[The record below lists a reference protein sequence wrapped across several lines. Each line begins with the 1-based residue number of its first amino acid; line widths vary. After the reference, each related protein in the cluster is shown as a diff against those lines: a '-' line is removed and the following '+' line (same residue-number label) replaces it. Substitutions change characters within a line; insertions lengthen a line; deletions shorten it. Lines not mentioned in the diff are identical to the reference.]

1 MSILQLIK
9 KTFALGLQAPD
20 LLSSIVQGRLEP
32 SRVLRR
38 APGLGSVGGQV
49 ADDGVPG
56 WHRRGNVG
64 ASPTRPRQ
72 LFLAAKPMEFIGP

>member
-9 KTFALGLQAPD
+9 KTFGLQAPD

-38 APGLGSVGGQV
+38 ALGLGSVGGQV

-56 WHRRGNVG
+56 GIVG
-64 ASPTRPRQ
+64 EMSVQAQPALGQ